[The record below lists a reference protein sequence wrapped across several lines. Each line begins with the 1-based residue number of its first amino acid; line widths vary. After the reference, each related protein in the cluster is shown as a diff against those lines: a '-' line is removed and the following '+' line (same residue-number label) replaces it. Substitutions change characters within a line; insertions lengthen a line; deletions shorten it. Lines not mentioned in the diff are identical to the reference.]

1 MKSLPVLELPKG
13 RIWRFR
19 MALLPGNGV
28 AATVFEA
35 CDYPDALRPQPT
47 TRMLQIDVR
56 YRGCEKVSG
65 RRVAVLCVQTA
76 RCLLKGR

>member
-35 CDYPDALRPQPT
+35 CDYPDALRQQST
-47 TRMLQIDVR
+47 TRMLQMDVP
-56 YRGCEKVSG
+56 YRGCKKVFG
-65 RRVAVLCVQTA
+65 RRVAVLCMQTPDA
-76 RCLLKGR
+76 C